1 MRVAFVHNFCTH
13 YTRPTFELLSR
24 LVPIDFYFYSG
35 GEEWYW
41 QTECA
46 PTSGKFNHEYL
57 DGFSFGRTRVTP
69 SLISRLLFTSY
80 DAYIKCIN
88 GKFALPLTYMIARL
102 KRKPFILRTGIWMKI
117 QTPLHRLIYPAT
129 RFIYRHADAIV
140 VYGEHTKRFLVT
152 EGVEPARVFVAPH
165 AVENERYSRLVSSL
179 EQAQLRKQL
188 AIAQDQKVILHVG
201 RLEEV
206 KGVKYLLESFSRMSD
221 RTSVLVIVGSGSER
235 QSLESLATNLGL
247 GPRVRFVGHVS
258 PAETIKYF
266 SIAFCLVLA
275 SITTPTGN
283 ELWGLVVNEAFN
295 QGVPVVATTAVGAA
309 AAGLVVDQVN
319 GFVVPERDAAT
330 LASRLDQL
338 LSDGA
343 LRDRLSA
350 AAKREI
356 QEWTPQRMAE
366 AFRDAIYFSL
376 GQDPSKSPE
385 RYETPPTDKQ
395 YSEMESR
402 V

>member
-13 YTRPTFELLSR
+13 YTRPTFELLAR

-41 QTECA
+41 QTECT

-57 DGFSFGRTRVTP
+57 DGFSLGRTRVTP

-88 GKFALPLTYMIARL
+88 GKFALPLTYLIARL

-165 AVENERYSRLVSSL
+165 AVENERYSRSVSSL

-188 AIAQDQKVILHVG
+188 AIAPDHRVILHVG
-201 RLEEV
+201 RLEKV
-206 KGVKYLLESFSRMSD
+206 KGVNYLLESFSRITD

-235 QSLESLATNLGL
+235 PSLELLAKNLGIQH
-247 GPRVRFVGHVS
+247 RVRFVGHVS
-258 PAETIKYF
+258 PSETIKYF
-266 SIAFCLVLA
+266 AIAFCLVLA

-295 QGVPVVATTAVGAA
+295 QGVPVIATTAVGAA
-309 AAGLVVDQVN
+309 AAGLVVDRVN
-319 GFVVPERDAAT
+319 GFVVPERDAEA
-330 LASRLDQL
+330 LASRLHRL

-343 LRDRLSA
+343 LRDRFSA
-350 AAKREI
+350 AANRKIR
-356 QEWTPQRMAE
+356 EWTPQRMAE

-376 GQDPSKSPE
+376 GQEPPKSST
-385 RYETPPTDKQ
+385 RYEMPSTDRQ
-395 YSEMESR
+395 YSGTESR